1 MYVWD
6 ETTASRELQEIA
18 SYCLRHLQNVTTQS
32 HVIEY
37 SDILWKITSQQVI
50 DHKFLL
56 FGNSYLPNDADFDII
71 EMALRKKNFLYI
83 SQDYYDVT
91 GRCRKNNKFIL
102 HEMKRE
108 NFISEKNLQN
118 AIQKCMR
125 KNTNGEKLYWL
136 KICWMRFCKSA
147 LYTILYKI
155 SMEDIK
161 FKTLDLSPI
170 YQERSL
176 KFKRIALAP
185 LYNDARSITHEK
197 YKDMEQLLSYTP
209 LVHQEYFKKLP
220 HKEYK

>member
-6 ETTASRELQEIA
+6 ETTASRESQEIA

-32 HVIEY
+32 H
-37 SDILWKITSQQVI
+37 
-50 DHKFLL
+50 
-56 FGNSYLPNDADFDII
+56 
-71 EMALRKKNFLYI
+71 NFLYI
-83 SQDYYDVT
+83 PQDYYDVT

-136 KICWMRFCKSA
+136 KICWMRFCKSV

-161 FKTLDLSPI
+161 FKTLNLSPT
-170 YQERSL
+170 YQGRS
-176 KFKRIALAP
+176 KFERIALAP
-185 LYNDARSITHEK
+185 LYNDARSITYEK
-197 YKDMEQLLSYTP
+197 YKDMEQLLSYIP
-209 LVHQEYFKKLP
+209 PVHQEYFKTLP
-220 HKEYK
+220 YKEYK